1 MRGFDCVVVSPDPV
15 PSMYAPFYNSEDV
28 FVGDVPPGPPPTH
41 IACLD
46 ISDPTRTGGFYTAN
60 EAAFRG
66 EGGVKILNMD
76 HHATNAR
83 FGDLQLLD
91 VNAAACAE
99 QVAIALNDL
108 GWAVDAE
115 IARYV
120 LLGIVTDT
128 LGFRTPSTTPRSLKI
143 ASHMM
148 ERGGDLYGIVEQV
161 FNTRPLSTILL
172 WSKALGSV
180 ALGAGGR
187 VIYVHITP
195 EMLNEAG
202 AKEEELEG
210 LASYLATVTG
220 NVKVAAVLKER
231 EDGTTRAS
239 IRSRPGVDVASIARR
254 FGGGGHPQAA
264 GATIEAVGAEADRLF
279 LEACET
285 VLDS

>member
-1 MRGFDCVVVSPDPV
+1 
-15 PSMYAPFYNSEDV
+15 
-28 FVGDVPPGPPPTH
+28 
-41 IACLD
+41 
-46 ISDPTRTGGFYTAN
+46 
-60 EAAFRG
+60 
-66 EGGVKILNMD
+66 
-76 HHATNAR
+76 
-83 FGDLQLLD
+83 
-91 VNAAACAE
+91 
-99 QVAIALNDL
+99 
-108 GWAVDAE
+108 
-115 IARYV
+115 
-120 LLGIVTDT
+120 
-128 LGFRTPSTTPRSLKI
+128 
-143 ASHMM
+143 MM